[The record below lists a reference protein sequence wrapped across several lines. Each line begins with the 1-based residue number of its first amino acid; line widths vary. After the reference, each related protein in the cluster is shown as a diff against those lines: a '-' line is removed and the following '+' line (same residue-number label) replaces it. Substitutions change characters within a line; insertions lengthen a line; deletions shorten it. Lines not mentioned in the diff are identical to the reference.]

1 MVKKLFFWE
10 EIKPIIAE
18 SKGKELKVAV
28 ERVAEKKHFLIKP
41 RLSKSKNIFGEEVST
56 YLIGVSPAGNM
67 IIERKNPWDAII
79 ASISKTWEISKLTV
93 ISVVKMLEGVISPRT
108 LGGPIF
114 IAQIAG
120 AQVKEGIIPF
130 ILFMA
135 ILSINL
141 GVINLFPIPVL
152 DGGHIFFYLI
162 EIINRREI
170 SIKVKEISQQIG
182 FVMLLMLMLFVIF
195 IDIERLNFK
204 VVNDII
210 KIFK

>member
-1 MVKKLFFWE
+1 V
-10 EIKPIIAE
+10 
-18 SKGKELKVAV
+18 SKGKEIKVYV
-28 ERVAEKKHFLIKP
+28 ERGLEKKHLLMKP
-41 RLSKSKNIFGEEVST
+41 KLSKSKNIFGEEEFT
-56 YLIGVSPAGNM
+56 YLIGVSPAGKTL
-67 IIERKNPWDAII
+67 IERKNPWDAII
-79 ASISKTWEISKLTV
+79 SSVAKTWYISKLTV
-93 ISVVKMLEGVISPRT
+93 ISVVKMFEGVISPRT

-135 ILSINL
+135 VLSINL

-162 EIINRREI
+162 EMVTRRDI
-170 SIKVKEISQQIG
+170 SIKTKEISQQIG
-182 FVMLLMLMLFVIF
+182 FVILLMLMLFVIF
-195 IDIERLNFK
+195 IDIERLNIK
-204 VVNDII
+204 VVNDIM